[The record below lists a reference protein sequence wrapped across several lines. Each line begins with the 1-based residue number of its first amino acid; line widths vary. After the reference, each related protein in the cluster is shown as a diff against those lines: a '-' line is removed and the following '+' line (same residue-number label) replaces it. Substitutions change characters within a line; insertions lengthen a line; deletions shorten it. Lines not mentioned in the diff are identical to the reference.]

1 MLLDELPVEILTQI
15 FTFLEVKDIYTLC
28 YTNKYIYNIIKT
40 LFIDK
45 EKWLTLNNLENINDI
60 VVLINKGYRYINRNK
75 SIQLIYNYTL
85 VGNKITQIM
94 TDQGILSVNLHNFK
108 KVDLNLYNL
117 FPEGRK
123 SKEYVTKILIDAPY
137 NFKRKGIKKY

>member
-1 MLLDELPVEILTQI
+1 
-15 FTFLEVKDIYTLC
+15 
-28 YTNKYIYNIIKT
+28 
-40 LFIDK
+40 
-45 EKWLTLNNLENINDI
+45 
-60 VVLINKGYRYINRNK
+60 INKGYRYINRNK

-94 TDQGILSVNLHNFK
+94 TGQGILSVNLHNFK
-108 KVDLNLYNL
+108 KADLNLYNL